1 MTSILI
7 VEDQLAL
14 LAVTGAFLADK
25 GYVVSAVPTAAGALK
40 LLETR
45 NIDVLLTDIV
55 LPGEMNGFELAR
67 RARAINPDVKV
78 IYCTGE
84 SELGPEQIGDAF
96 GPLLTKPY
104 TNGRLIALL
113 EYVQTCCSAPG
124 EDMVE
129 PRRKLYG
136 T

>member
-25 GYVVSAVPTAAGALK
+25 GYLVSPASTAATALRI
-40 LLETR
+40 LESR
-45 NIDVLLTDIV
+45 KIDILLTDII
-55 LPGEMNGFELAR
+55 LPGEINGFELAR
-67 RARAINPDVKV
+67 RARALHPVLKL

-84 SELGPEQIGDAF
+84 SELEPSEIGQAF
-96 GPLLTKPY
+96 GPLLKKPY

-113 EYVQTCCSAPG
+113 EYAQKRDSGAE
-124 EDMVE
+124 EDLSN
-129 PRRKLYG
+129 RKLYG